1 MKKYMLTV
9 SAMIVLGMVSCTDE
23 TTSVNE
29 IIEVEKIT
37 DAIDKMT
44 DSINVETD
52 TSLVETPNEIEVK
65 VNVEE

>member
-1 MKKYMLTV
+1 MKKYMLTL

-37 DAIDKMT
+37 DAIDKVT
-44 DSINVETD
+44 DSINVEIVD
-52 TSLVETPNEIEVK
+52 SVYNDSVIDVEAEVK
-65 VNVEE
+65 E